1 MYPNPSSDIVYFKN
15 LNRTTTVK
23 IYDINM
29 RLVKSESIDSNQI
42 LIEDLNTGVY
52 FVEIDGHVEKLIKR

>member
-1 MYPNPSSDIVYFKN
+1 M
-15 LNRTTTVK
+15 
-23 IYDINM
+23 
-29 RLVKSESIDSNQI
+29 SESINSNKI